1 VRQRKG
7 GKEVTDSEIR
17 GFYRD
22 SKDKNKA
29 VKYLRDMTVYR
40 KNEILKI
47 LESGGYDVSMFEYDK
62 EDEEVERTY
71 TRNFDEAKALELY
84 NKGTY
89 DGVIATE
96 CKVTR
101 ATVVMWRKDNNL
113 ISKYALKKEDAKSK
127 ILDLYYKGLNDR
139 QISEEVGLSTNTIR
153 VFRNNHGLKPVKKEK
168 AAQLAL

>member
-1 VRQRKG
+1 M
-7 GKEVTDSEIR
+7 TDGEIR

-22 SKDKNKA
+22 SKDKKKA
-29 VKYLRDMTVYR
+29 IKYLKDMTGYS

-47 LESGGYDVSMFEYDK
+47 LEAGGYDISIFEFDK
-62 EDEEVERTY
+62 EDDEVERTY
-71 TRNFDEAKALELY
+71 PRNFDEVKALELY
-84 NKGTY
+84 NKGAY

-101 ATVVMWRKDNNL
+101 ATICLWRKDNNL
-113 ISKYALKKEDAKSK
+113 TSKYSIEKEIAKSK

-139 QISEEVGLSTNTIR
+139 QISEEIGLSTDTVR
-153 VFRNNHGLKPVKKEK
+153 KFRNNYDLKPVKKEK